1 MVGISVIIPVL
12 NREEFIGKA
21 ILSILDQNYEGPLE
35 IVVSDDGSTDGSV
48 EVAKSFGERITVV
61 KKASDREPSGVSGA
75 RNRGLKVAKYP
86 FICFLDSDDFYL
98 PDHLSR
104 ASAALM
110 ENPQI
115 DFVFCNTLMNKEVS
129 GKEVYKRWT
138 HNPVLPLDVIH
149 PVVSRSFVVTTNA
162 FMFRQEIFQKIG
174 NFNEEYTNGEDSD
187 MWMRVSEQSTG
198 KYLNYFGAVYRI
210 NHGQG
215 QLTKIDRDT
224 INASSLRVFKDAI
237 DRYYALGLRS
247 QFRIFSL
254 KRFYYYYRFEKRICI
269 YRLIS
274 ALLSIQYPLGFMQS
288 IPLIFSGKRSRKR
301 NKGWLP
307 LSFFLE
313 DEKKDIYVENAP

>member
-1 MVGISVIIPVL
+1 VIIPVL

-21 ILSILDQNYEGPLE
+21 IQSILDQNYEGPLE

-48 EVAKSFGERITVV
+48 KIAKSFGERITVV
-61 KKASDREPSGVSGA
+61 NKASDSRPSGVSGA

-104 ASAALM
+104 ASAALA

-115 DFVFCNTLMNKEVS
+115 GFVFCNTLMYKEIS

-138 HNPVLPLDVIH
+138 HNPVLPIDVMH

-162 FMFRQEIFQKIG
+162 FMFRHEIFQKIG

-187 MWMRVSEQSTG
+187 MWMRVSEQSTC

-215 QLTKIDRDT
+215 QLTKIDRDI

-237 DRYYALGLRS
+237 DRYYTLGLRS

-254 KRFYYYYRFEKRICI
+254 KRFYYYYRYEKRICI
-269 YRLIS
+269 YRLVS
-274 ALLSIQYPLGFMQS
+274 VLLSFQYPLGFMQS
-288 IPLIFSGKRSRKR
+288 ILLNISSRRSRRR
-301 NKGWLP
+301 NKGWQP

-313 DEKKDIYVENAP
+313 GEKKETYVKNAK